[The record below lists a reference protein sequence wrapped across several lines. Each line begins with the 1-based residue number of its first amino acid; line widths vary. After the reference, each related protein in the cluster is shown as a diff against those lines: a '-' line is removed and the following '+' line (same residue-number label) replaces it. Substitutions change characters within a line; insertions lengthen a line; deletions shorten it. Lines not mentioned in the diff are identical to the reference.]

1 MENSSF
7 TPSTS
12 QSWDS
17 IVHQTIEHP
26 DFKEALKVQRS
37 LGEGSSRSST
47 VQITSVQPQCKQDNQ
62 YKHRDIHKYS
72 S

>member
-1 MENSSF
+1 M
-7 TPSTS
+7 
-12 QSWDS
+12 
-17 IVHQTIEHP
+17 HQIIEHP

-62 YKHRDIHKYS
+62 YTGTLISTVAKYFTEIIQVPLLGTH
-72 S
+72 